1 MLLDK
6 PYGFALDWW
15 GFGVLM
21 YQLLCRQSP
30 FIGEDDD
37 EIYDAIL
44 QNKPL
49 YPADMPTVVASFLQK
64 LLTREPELRLGSG
77 PTDAEE
83 VMQHEYFTGTD
94 WDGLYKKRVSAPFIP
109 FISND
114 ADTSNFDMEFTSK
127 TPVLTPVQ
135 SGEIKPLSLKDPCEY

>member
-21 YQLLCRQSP
+21 YQLFLRQSP
-30 FIGEDDD
+30 FSGEDDD

-44 QNKPL
+44 HDEPL
-49 YPADMPTVVASFLQK
+49 YPTDMPRAPASFLQK
-64 LLTREPELRLGSG
+64 LLTRDPDMRLGSG

-83 VMQHEYFTGTD
+83 VMQHEYFAGTD
-94 WDGLYKKRVSAPFIP
+94 
-109 FISND
+109 
-114 ADTSNFDMEFTSK
+114 
-127 TPVLTPVQ
+127 
-135 SGEIKPLSLKDPCEY
+135 